1 MLFRDENPVLG
12 PGAQIE
18 IPTGGTAPTIVNMQ
32 VFETVTVS
40 NVAAAGAVNQVL
52 FTAPANFSN
61 ATAGSF
67 SVGKYALMGVSVRFS
82 TASTSGTLQI
92 EKTPSATA
100 VGSGTNILS
109 GTVSLAGTANTV
121 VFGYPSASVAAAT
134 NLISNG
140 DSFSAIFA
148 GTVTNLVGMTI
159 TLYIARV
166 A

>member
-1 MLFRDENPVLG
+1 MLFRDENPVFG
-12 PGAQIE
+12 PGAQVE
-18 IPTGGTAPTIVNMQ
+18 IPTGGTAPTLVNLQ
-32 VFETVTVS
+32 VFEAIAIS

-52 FTAPANFSN
+52 FTTPQNFSN

-67 SVGKYALMGVSVRFS
+67 GSGKYALMGVAVRFS
-82 TASTSGTLQI
+82 TTSTSGTLQI

-109 GTVSLAGTANTV
+109 GTVSLSGTANTV
-121 VFGYPSASVAAAT
+121 VFGYPSSSVAAAT
-134 NLISNG
+134 NLLSNG

-148 GTVTNLVGMTI
+148 GTLTGLVGMTI